1 MSVAS
6 LTGAY
11 KNPSANLNCNT
22 LSTSRSAVVE
32 IVDGI
37 KSFFDDSFDIW
48 VLHMNASVAS
58 GASFSI
64 LFDYEGYIT
73 EDINFICEVR
83 PYKVGNISVNGAP
96 NGAIVCNVY
105 GYNTNTFELLIA
117 NSGTNVIQDV
127 YFTLRR
133 VRTN

>member
-37 KSFFDDSFDIW
+37 KSFFDDSVDIW
-48 VLHMNASVAS
+48 VLHMNASVVG

-64 LFDYEGYIT
+64 LFDYEGY
-73 EDINFICEVR
+73 
-83 PYKVGNISVNGAP
+83 
-96 NGAIVCNVY
+96 NGAIICNVY